1 MELENA
7 AGYSVYH
14 ENVIGSGLED
24 RAQYKDSNFSTT
36 GVYQHELWWTSGQYA
51 GHLANCGLG
60 GQRWYYGWKYQN
72 YTAITDYTWE
82 RDSDWLSLDQADSS
96 AESVTY
102 RFRLKNCDAV
112 SYTVTFKV
120 VNGSW
125 DDGTT
130 ADKTFT
136 LEGIAAD
143 TLTLTEDQIPT
154 AGTKPNAN
162 YKAGEWGVTPSA
174 STPITADTTY
184 TYTYALKNAISS
196 TVTFKVVN
204 GSWEDGTNADKTVT
218 LNGYEGET
226 LKLSSDQ
233 IPGVGTKPASNY
245 KTGSWDTTP
254 SVDTAIVGNKTVTY
268 TYAAKNNITRTVT
281 FKVVNGS
288 WDDGT
293 TADKTVTLTGYEGDS
308 LKLTQ
313 SQIPAVGS
321 KPNETYKVGSW
332 DTAPNTTTAI
342 TSNKTR
348 IQQDPVGICVV
359 FAVRHYQRVILQ
371 LLHRDVII
379 IRKLMIRR
387 EHDHHRILQNR
398 DEIHFV
404 VFRRA
409 HQRQIQIAAHQTA
422 QHLSLTAFHNIEFH
436 FRISL
441 LIISDDLRQPC

>member
-1 MELENA
+1 M
-7 AGYSVYH
+7 
-14 ENVIGSGLED
+14 
-24 RAQYKDSNFSTT
+24 
-36 GVYQHELWWTSGQYA
+36 
-51 GHLANCGLG
+51 
-60 GQRWYYGWKYQN
+60 
-72 YTAITDYTWE
+72 
-82 RDSDWLSLDQADSS
+82 
-96 AESVTY
+96 
-102 RFRLKNCDAV
+102 
-112 SYTVTFKV
+112 

-254 SVDTAIVGNKTVTY
+254 SVDTAILGNKTFTY

-288 WDDGT
+288 WNDGT
-293 TADKTVTLTGYEGDS
+293 TANKTVTLTGYEGDS

-321 KPNETYKVGSW
+321 KPALNFKIGSW
-332 DTAPNTTTAI
+332 DSSPSIDKVIVENTIYTYTYSIDDSSGSPIIYLSSEIARPGQEVI
-342 TSNKTR
+342 VNVNLDENPGFSYVKFSVSYDETKLSYLKFENGDLTGWYEGHNEAVLWDNDENTNKTGE
-348 IQQDPVGICVV
+348 ILKLKFKVLEEAISGDTQISVICDSM
-359 FAVRHYQRVILQ
+359 FYYDEKNNFNEEIVIP
-371 LLHRDVII
+371 II
-379 IRKLMIRR
+379 IPGKISISPFIPGDITGDGVVDGRDLLRLRR
-387 EHDHHRILQNR
+387 HLAGYTVEIVGSADVTNDGVVDGR
-398 DEIHFV
+398 DLLRLRRHLAGYTV
-404 VFRRA
+404 V
-409 HQRQIQIAAHQTA
+409 
-422 QHLSLTAFHNIEFH
+422 LY
-436 FRISL
+436 
-441 LIISDDLRQPC
+441 